1 MKIILIYLSILFF
14 FTSCGIYRP
23 TDARKVPVNANER
36 VKKNIEEG
44 RGFRL
49 SSIGKNNGEFLF
61 ASSNPM
67 WRATLEKLDFAPL
80 NVVDY
85 SGGMIATDWYN
96 DGTNEE
102 EIKISVKFLSNEIRS
117 DAIEILIHTRL
128 CKSFNDC
135 KITKISNNTNQ
146 EIKLSILKRA
156 AELKNQDF
164 AKTKEEIGEYKI
176 PGKNF

>member
-1 MKIILIYLSILFF
+1 MR
-14 FTSCGIYRP
+14 TSAHVSACHSWAA
-23 TDARKVPVNANER
+23 AR
-36 VKKNIEEG
+36 NIKEG
-44 RGFRL
+44 RGISL
-49 SSIGKNNGEFLF
+49 GNLGKSKTTYEF
-61 ASSNPM
+61 STSNPM
-67 WRATLEKLDFAPL
+67 WRASLEILDFLPL
-80 NVVDY
+80 STVDY
-85 SGGMIATDWYN
+85 SGGLIISDWYS
-96 DGTNEE
+96 DGSTNES
-102 EIKISVKFLSNEIRS
+102 IKITVRFLSNEIRS

-135 KITKISNNTNQ
+135 KITKISNSTNQ